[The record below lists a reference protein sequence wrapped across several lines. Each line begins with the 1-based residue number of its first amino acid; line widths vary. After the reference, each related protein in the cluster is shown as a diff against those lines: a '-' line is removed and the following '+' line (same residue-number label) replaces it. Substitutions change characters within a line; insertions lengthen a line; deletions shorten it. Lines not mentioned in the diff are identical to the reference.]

1 MASSI
6 GSHYRCS
13 VFGESHGEMIGVE
26 IDGMP
31 PGEAI
36 DEAELARFMA
46 RRAPGSSKLTT
57 QRKEADTVHLA
68 TGVMNGVTTGFPFL
82 AYILNTNQRSKD
94 YSNLLDHPRPSH
106 ADYTAYVHYKG
117 LRRYARRRSFFRQAH
132 SAAVHRWRHCQT
144 DPAPPW
150 HLYWRPASAGR
161 RCTWHRL

>member
-57 QRKEADTVHLA
+57 QRKEADAVHLA
-68 TGVMNGVTTGFPFL
+68 TGVMNGVTTGFPLL

-94 YSNLLDHPRPSH
+94 
-106 ADYTAYVHYKG
+106 
-117 LRRYARRRSFFRQAH
+117 
-132 SAAVHRWRHCQT
+132 
-144 DPAPPW
+144 
-150 HLYWRPASAGR
+150 
-161 RCTWHRL
+161 